1 MAAAGIS
8 AEMMVGQIQA
18 ANKVAPAANEALL
31 LQIDSWVR
39 ANACAPSADDLGR
52 LIAEVRSSCNFDVEV
67 KARSIEARLGNSIAA
82 STTGQQELL
91 HPENYT

>member
-52 LIAEVRSSCNFDVEV
+52 LIAEVKSSCNFDVEV
-67 KARSIEARLGNSIAA
+67 KARLEARLGNSIAA